1 MNRIPKDLCLE
12 GIIGSSTT
20 QLRVGQFDLQLTFGD
35 IDFKVESEI
44 ELFRN
49 GECIGRWNEGSF
61 PSPEFHE
68 IMNSD
73 VVRYSIP
80 DDRLLV
86 LYLDNDIEI
95 HMKDNSDQFES
106 MKITRGQK
114 QWII

>member
-1 MNRIPKDLCLE
+1 MNRIPKNLCLE
-12 GIIGSSTT
+12 GIIGSFTT
-20 QLRVGQFDLQLTFGD
+20 QIRMGQFDLQFSFGD

-49 GECIGRWNEGSF
+49 GECIGQWYEGHF
-61 PSPEFHE
+61 PSAEFYE

-73 VVRYSIP
+73 VVRYSLP

-86 LYLDNDIEI
+86 IYLDNDIEV

-106 MKITRGQK
+106 IQITWDQK